1 MRCSYLNEAEYSRF
15 QPFRKGRKAVR
26 ANPSFR
32 FGAYILPIPA
42 CSGILRFGPWTEMTA
57 ARSLI
62 PEIEDALQRGDAQKR
77 GETLRRITS
86 LFLDGST
93 VFNDEQVKL
102 FDDVLLRLI
111 AEIETKARA
120 ELSRRLAPL
129 GNAPHNVMR
138 RLASDD
144 EISVAGPVLMQ
155 SPRLDAADLA
165 QIASSKSQAHLF
177 AISYRK
183 DLDEAVT
190 DLLVDRG
197 NEDVVLNVAGNV
209 TARFSDSGYSKL
221 VDRAVSDGALA
232 EAVAKRPD
240 IPDRLF
246 RELLVRA
253 TAVVQRRLLASA
265 RPETQA
271 EIRHVMARV
280 SDEVASQAQPLRNY
294 KAAIDKVRALN
305 SEGLLDESQLVEFAR
320 TKAYDETVAALSEVT
335 EVPVDIVD
343 RLMGGDRPDPVLI
356 LCKAAGYSWPT
367 AKNVILLRLG
377 SRGKSTPT
385 LDAAAVNFDKLSMST
400 AQRVVRFW
408 QNGQG
413 QIQ

>member
-1 MRCSYLNEAEYSRF
+1 
-15 QPFRKGRKAVR
+15 
-26 ANPSFR
+26 
-32 FGAYILPIPA
+32 
-42 CSGILRFGPWTEMTA
+42 MTA

-77 GETLRRITS
+77 GETLRRITT
-86 LFLDGST
+86 LFLDGSIY
-93 VFNDEQVKL
+93 FNEEQVKL

-129 GNAPHNVMR
+129 GNAPHEVMR
-138 RLASDD
+138 RLAGDD

-155 SPRLDAADLA
+155 SPRLDSADLTN
-165 QIASSKSQAHLF
+165 IASSKTQAHLF

-183 DLDEAVT
+183 NLDEAVT
-190 DLLVDRG
+190 DVLVERG
-197 NEDVVLNVAGNV
+197 NDDVVLNVAGNA
-209 TARFSDSGYSKL
+209 TARFSDDGYSRL
-221 VDRAVSDGALA
+221 VNRAVSDGALA
-232 EAVAKRPD
+232 ETVAKRPD

-253 TAVVQRRLLASA
+253 TTVVQQRLLASA

-271 EIRHVMARV
+271 EIHHVMARV
-280 SDEVASQAQPLRNY
+280 SDEVASEAKPLRNY

-305 SEGLLDESQLVEFAR
+305 REGLLDESQVVEFAR
-320 TKAYDETVAALSEVT
+320 IKAYDETVAALSEIT

-343 RLMGGDRPDPVLI
+343 RLMSGERPDPVLI

-377 SRGKSTPT
+377 HKGKSSPT
-385 LDAAAVNFDKLSMST
+385 LDSASVNFDKLSMST

>member
-1 MRCSYLNEAEYSRF
+1 
-15 QPFRKGRKAVR
+15 
-26 ANPSFR
+26 
-32 FGAYILPIPA
+32 
-42 CSGILRFGPWTEMTA
+42 MTA

-62 PEIEDALQRGDAQKR
+62 PEIEDALQRGNAQKR
-77 GETLRRITS
+77 GETLRRITT
-86 LFLDGST
+86 LFLDGAAH
-93 VFNDEQVKL
+93 FNDEQVRL

-111 AEIETKARA
+111 DEIETKARA
-120 ELSRRLAPL
+120 ELARRMAPV
-129 GNAPHNVMR
+129 GNAPHGVIR
-138 RLASDD
+138 RLAGDD

-155 SPRLDAADLA
+155 SPRLDSADLQ
-165 QIASSKSQAHLF
+165 QIASSQTQAHLF

-190 DLLVDRG
+190 DVLVERG
-197 NEDVVLNVAGNV
+197 NDDVVLNVAGNAS
-209 TARFSDSGYSKL
+209 ARFSDDGYSKL
-221 VDRAVSDGALA
+221 VHRAVSDGALA

-253 TAVVQRRLLASA
+253 TAVVQQRLLASA

-271 EIRHVMARV
+271 EIHHVMARV
-280 SDEVASQAQPLRNY
+280 SDEVASQARPLRNY
-294 KAAIDKVRALN
+294 KAAIDKVRGL
-305 SEGLLDESQLVEFAR
+305 SREGLLDEAQVVEFAR
-320 TKAYDETVAALSEVT
+320 AKAYDETVAALSETT

-343 RLMGGDRPDPVLI
+343 RLMSGDRPDPILI

-367 AKNVILLRLG
+367 AKSVILLRLG
-377 SRGKSTPT
+377 SKGKSATT
-385 LDAAAVNFDKLSMST
+385 LDAASVNFDKLSMST

-413 QIQ
+413 QIR

>member
-1 MRCSYLNEAEYSRF
+1 
-15 QPFRKGRKAVR
+15 
-26 ANPSFR
+26 
-32 FGAYILPIPA
+32 
-42 CSGILRFGPWTEMTA
+42 MTA

-77 GETLRRITS
+77 GETLRRITT
-86 LFLDGST
+86 LFLDGSG
-93 VFNDEQVKL
+93 VFNEEQIKL
-102 FDDVLLRLI
+102 FDDVLIRLI

-129 GNAPHNVMR
+129 GNAPRRLMR
-138 RLASDD
+138 RLAGDD

-155 SPRLDAADLA
+155 SPRLGSADLTK
-165 QIASSKSQAHLF
+165 IAASKSQAHLF

-183 DLDEAVT
+183 DLDETVT
-190 DLLVDRG
+190 DVLVDRG
-197 NEDVVLNVAGNV
+197 NEDVVLNVAGNT
-209 TARFSDSGYSKL
+209 TARFSDDGYSKL
-221 VDRAVSDGALA
+221 VERAVSDGALA

-280 SDEVASQAQPLRNY
+280 SDEVANQSQPLRNY

-305 SEGLLDESQLVEFAR
+305 HEGLLDEAQVIEFAR
-320 TKAYDETVAALSEVT
+320 AKAYDETVAALSEVT

-343 RLMGGDRPDPVLI
+343 RLMGGKRPDPVLI

-367 AKNVILLRLG
+367 AKNVILLRMG
-377 SRGKSTPT
+377 SKGKAAPT
-385 LDAAAVNFDKLSMST
+385 LDAASVNFDKLSMST

>member
-1 MRCSYLNEAEYSRF
+1 
-15 QPFRKGRKAVR
+15 
-26 ANPSFR
+26 
-32 FGAYILPIPA
+32 
-42 CSGILRFGPWTEMTA
+42 MTA

-62 PEIEDALQRGDAQKR
+62 PEIEDVLQRGTAEKR
-77 GETLRRITS
+77 SETLRRITN
-86 LFLDGST
+86 LFLDGSAF
-93 VFNDEQVKL
+93 FNEEQVKL

-120 ELSRRLAPL
+120 ELARRLAPL
-129 GNAPHNVMR
+129 GNAPHQVVR

-155 SPRLDAADLA
+155 SPRLDSADLA
-165 QIASSKSQAHLF
+165 KIAASKTQAHLF

-190 DLLVDRG
+190 DMLVERG
-197 NEDVVLNVAGNV
+197 NEDVILNVAGNA
-209 TARFSDSGYSKL
+209 TARFSDDGYSKL
-221 VDRAVSDGALA
+221 VSRAVSDGALA
-232 EAVAKRPD
+232 ETVAKRPD

-253 TAVVQRRLLASA
+253 TKVVQQRLLASA

-271 EIRHVMARV
+271 EIHHVMARV
-280 SDEVASQAQPLRNY
+280 SDEVASQSKPLRNY

-305 SEGLLDESQLVEFAR
+305 REGLLDESQVIEFAQ
-320 TKAYDETVAALSEVT
+320 TKSYDETVAALSEIT

-343 RLMGGDRPDPVLI
+343 RLMAGERPDPILI

-377 SRGKSTPT
+377 SKGKSSPA
-385 LDAAAVNFDKLSMST
+385 LDTASVNFDKLSMST